1 MLLKLS
7 GEWKL
12 KNDEYAITGHVPG
25 DVTDD
30 FLQAGIIKDPYFHD
44 NYKQSLW
51 ITESDWVY
59 EKTFVINENELDAYT
74 YIKFEGVDTFSD
86 VFLNGTLIGKT
97 ANMHRIYCFPVNGLL
112 RDGENLLSVHLHN
125 VFDAMGAQE
134 QEKYE
139 SIFCANRIFVRKAQC
154 HFGWDWAPRFP
165 GYGIY
170 RDVTLISEKKAAT
183 ESVAVE
189 TALSGD
195 VTFRIAFREKF
206 VGNLEVKIL
215 HEGKCVAEKK
225 LPVACK
231 KMLTNLRVEKPK
243 LWWPN
248 GYGQQ
253 PIYEYVVCQ
262 HFEDG
267 IQECHGIF
275 GFRRVEI
282 DRSVLDGDNLGFA
295 VQVNGRKIFCRGS
308 NWVPA
313 ECMTGR
319 LRDEKYEQLIRS
331 ARDANFNML
340 RVWGGGIYEKDCFY
354 EYCDRMGILVWQEFM
369 FSCSEIPEDDAGFL
383 KEITEE
389 AVCQVKR
396 LRNHPCLA
404 LWCGM
409 NEIRGAFSD
418 SVEERYSVFTLHY
431 LLRGITAQLSPWIP
445 YERTS
450 PFAFADTENDKCE
463 GDCHNNVTEP
473 CLFDESFKGFDD
485 VVYQQKKPW
494 EQMRHRIQNYE
505 RYLSS
510 TRSNFS
516 SECAVLGMC
525 SYDSLKKFT
534 APEDLRLD
542 SDFLKERFLGN
553 PYTYIMPTF
562 YERQQRLAEGMYGR
576 LENLQDLI
584 KKANKS
590 QADILKS
597 EIVYCRSND
606 RSWGLLNWMY
616 NDIWPTGTWSV
627 IDYYL
632 DKKPAYY
639 TMKRSFAPLL
649 LSLLRVDEDF
659 YLCCANDAEDTL
671 RRSVVVSAHRY
682 DGTEL
687 SRQVVTIAV
696 PGGGRIMQ
704 KLEKETI
711 KGDYLLATAKD
722 GGTPLQDI
730 YHLSRYSGKHI
741 GGQYTWS
748 VQAEGEDCVVHLEAK
763 TFVPCIK
770 LFAGEGAVY
779 EDNFFDMA
787 AGQCCEIRIT
797 NATAPVEVATF
808 EDVWNH

>member
-51 ITESDWVY
+51 ITKSDWVY

-319 LRDEKYEQLIRS
+319 LRDEKYEQLSYVIDLQS
-331 ARDANFNML
+331 FID
-340 RVWGGGIYEKDCFY
+340 Y
-354 EYCDRMGILVWQEFM
+354 
-369 FSCSEIPEDDAGFL
+369 FSINVYLCN
-383 KEITEE
+383 T
-389 AVCQVKR
+389 
-396 LRNHPCLA
+396 N
-404 LWCGM
+404 M
-409 NEIRGAFSD
+409 NEI
-418 SVEERYSVFTLHY
+418 ENY
-431 LLRGITAQLSPWIP
+431 LLWRTIEPENGEYGDTKWRWII
-445 YERTS
+445 Y
-450 PFAFADTENDKCE
+450 D
-463 GDCHNNVTEP
+463 VEP
-473 CLFDESFKGFDD
+473 IESLRLEYYGFDARA
-485 VVYQQKKPW
+485 
-494 EQMRHRIQNYE
+494 EIN
-505 RYLSS
+505 
-510 TRSNFS
+510 T
-516 SECAVLGMC
+516 
-525 SYDSLKKFT
+525 FT
-534 APEDLRLD
+534 HPQDWTGFIMNEN
-542 SDFLKERFLGN
+542 SIFQGLKECEPFRKQFVLTFLD
-553 PYTYIMPTF
+553 I
-562 YERQQRLAEGMYGR
+562 
-576 LENLQDLI
+576 
-584 KKANKS
+584 AN
-590 QADILKS
+590 
-597 EIVYCRSND
+597 VN
-606 RSWGLLNWMY
+606 
-616 NDIWPTGTWSV
+616 
-627 IDYYL
+627 
-632 DKKPAYY
+632 
-639 TMKRSFAPLL
+639 FAP
-649 LSLLRVDEDF
+649 
-659 YLCCANDAEDTL
+659 
-671 RRSVVVSAHRY
+671 
-682 DGTEL
+682 
-687 SRQVVTIAV
+687 
-696 PGGGRIMQ
+696 
-704 KLEKETI
+704 
-711 KGDYLLATAKD
+711 
-722 GGTPLQDI
+722 
-730 YHLSRYSGKHI
+730 
-741 GGQYTWS
+741 
-748 VQAEGEDCVVHLEAK
+748 
-763 TFVPCIK
+763 
-770 LFAGEGAVY
+770 
-779 EDNFFDMA
+779 
-787 AGQCCEIRIT
+787 
-797 NATAPVEVATF
+797 
-808 EDVWNH
+808 